1 MNRRLRIAV
10 FVHEFPA
17 LSETFVLNQITG
29 LMDLGHEVTI
39 LAVAPRRESR
49 VHADVERYD
58 LQDRVRYPDLPA
70 SHLRRIV
77 RAGLLL
83 LRHGWRH
90 GKVLL
95 RCLDAR
101 RYGRDATSL
110 RLFFWAVRLAGE
122 APFDIIHCH
131 FGPVGQLA
139 AKLRDAGVLAG
150 RLVTVF
156 HGVDV
161 SAYVRNRPDY
171 YRFLFARGELFLP
184 ISRAWS
190 QRLAEL
196 GCDPERIRVHR
207 MGVDVGRYPFRIR
220 HYQADRP
227 LRVLTVGRMLEKKGI
242 EYALRAVAEVVH
254 RGIPVEYDVVGD
266 GPLRDRLEG
275 LAGALGVASSVIFH
289 GWQEQAAVAA
299 LMNDGDVLLAPSVTS
314 ADGDQEGIPVTL
326 MEAMATGMLV
336 ISTHHSG
343 IPELVEHEQSGLLV
357 SERNV
362 GALAQAL
369 MDLTRSPDAWP
380 SMSQAA
386 RRRVA
391 ADFEVSRLN
400 AGLNRHFESL
410 LGTSLRAPE
419 AEIESIARRRAPE
432 HRGGGSQ
439 IDHRR
444 NSTASGIG

>member
-1 MNRRLRIAV
+1 MAASAIPTFRFPSPADCPGRLL
-10 FVHEFPA
+10 F
-17 LSETFVLNQITG
+17 
-29 LMDLGHEVTI
+29 
-39 LAVAPRRESR
+39 
-49 VHADVERYD
+49 
-58 LQDRVRYPDLPA
+58 
-70 SHLRRIV
+70 
-77 RAGLLL
+77 

-161 SAYVRNRPDY
+161 SAYVRGDPDY

-184 ISRAWS
+184 ISQAWS
-190 QRLAEL
+190 RKLAEL
-196 GCDPERIRVHR
+196 GCDPGRIRVHR

-227 LRVLTVGRMLEKKGI
+227 LRVLTVGRMVEKKGI
-242 EYALRAVAEVVH
+242 EYALRAVAELTH
-254 RGIPVEYDVVGD
+254 QGIPVEYDVVGD
-266 GPLRDRLEG
+266 GPLRGRLEG

-289 GWQEQAAVAA
+289 GWQDQAKVAA

-326 MEAMATGMLV
+326 MEAMAAGMLV
-336 ISTHHSG
+336 VSTHHSG
-343 IPELVEHEQSGLLV
+343 IPELVEHDRSGLLV
-357 SERNV
+357 PERDV
-362 GALAQAL
+362 GALARAL
-369 MDLTRSPDAWP
+369 MHLTRNPDAWP

-386 RRRVA
+386 RRRVI
-391 ADFEVSRLN
+391 ADFEVGRLN
-400 AGLNRHFESL
+400 MGLVRHFEAL
-410 LGTSLRAPE
+410 LGMARWPPGADTEAMARRQAPE
-419 AEIESIARRRAPE
+419 CRE
-432 HRGGGSQ
+432 GGSQ
-439 IDHRR
+439 IDHQRR
-444 NSTASGIG
+444 SAASGIG